1 MIRTNLQPAL
11 RARQGW
17 RRRRRRDR
25 LVSLAG
31 WTLTAL
37 ALSWLLL
44 VALAALAGLRPA

>member
-1 MIRTNLQPAL
+1 MIQSELEPAL
-11 RARQGW
+11 RAREGW

-37 ALSWLLL
+37 ALCWLLL
-44 VALAALAGLRPA
+44 VALAGLRPA

>member
-1 MIRTNLQPAL
+1 MTRTDLEPTL
-11 RARQGW
+11 RARDGW

-44 VALAALAGLRPA
+44 AALAELGLRPA

>member
-1 MIRTNLQPAL
+1 MVQTDLDPNL
-11 RARQGW
+11 RVRQGW

-44 VALAALAGLRPA
+44 VALVGLGLRPA

>member
-1 MIRTNLQPAL
+1 MIQSDLESA
-11 RARQGW
+11 ARIRQDW

-25 LVSLAG
+25 IVSAAS

-44 VALAALAGLRPA
+44 VALAGLHPPA